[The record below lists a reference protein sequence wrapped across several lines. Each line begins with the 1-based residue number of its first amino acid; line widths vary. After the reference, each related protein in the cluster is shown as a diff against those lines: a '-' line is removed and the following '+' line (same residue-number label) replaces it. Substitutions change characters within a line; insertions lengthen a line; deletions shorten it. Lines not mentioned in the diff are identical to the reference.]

1 MPDAKIRKDLVKAD
15 TDELL
20 NKESEPRVNKSN
32 TPHGHSDKIRQTTQ
46 G

>member
-1 MPDAKIRKDLVKAD
+1 MPDAKIRKDLEKAD
-15 TDELL
+15 ADDLPI
-20 NKESEPRVNKSN
+20 ESKPRVDKPN